1 MASQTLMPA
10 STRLKIISGWSL
22 KTIANM
28 MGTRHGAIGATI
40 LLLLALIAIIAP
52 FVAPYHPLQQ
62 TPVSL
67 SPPSSQFLF
76 GTDNI
81 GRDVFSLLLYGD
93 RSSLMVQLGAALATL
108 LVG

>member
-1 MASQTLMPA
+1 
-10 STRLKIISGWSL
+10 
-22 KTIANM
+22 M

-52 FVAPYHPLQQ
+52 LVAPYHPLQQ

-67 SPPSSQFLF
+67 APPSSQFLF

-81 GRDVFSLLLYGD
+81 GRDVFSLILYGA
-93 RSSLMVQLGAALATL
+93 RSSLMVGLGAALAAL
-108 LVG
+108 LVGGTIGIVAGYFRGPGRGRC